1 MTKKN
6 FKIRIFCLL
15 LLATYGT
22 CEAQRDTILKGDS
35 TNIYKDLQQYSK
47 RSKFGTFLFGK
58 IVKSP
63 NLPVKKTTT
72 KPRRK
77 TYVDLSCKII
87 RSVKIQALDP
97 FGYSIN
103 DTTKVPHSVFQKL
116 GNKAHKRS
124 TNLAIRN
131 FLLFHSGDEFDPYRI
146 EESERLIRQAGIFND
161 VSIIPICKKGA
172 DSLDIIIW
180 IVDKWSLT
188 GNITANPNRA
198 KINITEK
205 NILGLG
211 HEFSNTFEYNRDFHL
226 QAYSGIY
233 SINRIGNTFINAKIS
248 AIDQSDGSERRGLE
262 VERPFYS
269 PIAKWAG
276 GFAIG
281 QSVINDSYYLEAVD
295 SIAGN
300 NGIKYNDLDF
310 FVARSFK
317 LNQNGL
323 NWNNQITFKNLIVS
337 GRSLSNRIIHN
348 GTLGDSLGIYKSR
361 DYLMGMVALSVI
373 DYERENYLFKFG
385 ETEDVP
391 VGSFY
396 GIIAAIDHRNNS
408 KYLGLRI
415 GSAFRYSIGY
425 LSFLLEGGKYYD
437 YGYTNPTL
445 LNTEI
450 TYYSPLISIGNW
462 KIRQFVKPRLT
473 LGWNETLNKSLVL
486 NDEGGIQGFNDIK
499 LFGLNRTSL
508 YLQTQAYAPWNLF
521 GFRFGP
527 VLYFNCGTISDN
539 QSQLF
544 NGTIYSSVGVGI
556 LFKNEMLVW
565 NAFEV
570 SISIYPN
577 VPESSS
583 RYKVNAFR
591 SVDFQLNNLNVD
603 KPVFVDFK

>member
-1 MTKKN
+1 M
-6 FKIRIFCLL
+6 L
-15 LLATYGT
+15 LLATYST
-22 CEAQRDTILKGDS
+22 CEAQRDTILLGDS
-35 TNIYKDLQQYSK
+35 TKIYKEIQQYSK
-47 RSKFGTFLFGK
+47 KSKFGSFLFGK
-58 IVKSP
+58 IVKNQNQP
-63 NLPVKKTTT
+63 IKKPIA
-72 KPRRK
+72 KSKRK
-77 TYVDLSCKII
+77 TYVNLSCKII
-87 RSVKIQALDP
+87 RSIKIHVLDP
-97 FGYSIN
+97 FGYSIK
-103 DTTKVPHSVFQKL
+103 DTTIVPHSTFQKL
-116 GNKAHKRS
+116 GNKVHKCS

-146 EESERLIRQAGIFND
+146 EESERLIRQASIFND
-161 VSIIPICKKGA
+161 VSITPVCKKGE

-180 IVDKWSLT
+180 ILDKWSIT

-198 KINITEK
+198 RINITEK

-211 HEFSNTFEYNRDFHL
+211 HEFSNTFEYNKDFHL

-248 AIDQSDGSERRGLE
+248 AVDQSDGSERRGLE

-269 PIAKWAG
+269 PITKWAG
-276 GFAIG
+276 GIAVG
-281 QSVINDSYYLEAVD
+281 QSVINDAYYLKSID

-310 FVARSFK
+310 FIARSFK
-317 LNQNGL
+317 LNQNGV
-323 NWNNQITFKNLIVS
+323 NWNNQVTYKNLITSV
-337 GRSLSNRIIHN
+337 RSLSNRIIN
-348 GTLGDSLGIYKSR
+348 SGTLGDSLGIYKSR

-373 DYERENYLFKFG
+373 NYERENYLFKFG
-385 ETEDVP
+385 ETEDIP

-396 GIIAAIDHRNNS
+396 GIIAAIDHKNNS
-408 KYLGLRI
+408 KYLGFRI
-415 GSAFRYSIGY
+415 GSAFRYSMGY
-425 LSFLLEGGKYYD
+425 LSILFEGGKYYD
-437 YGYTNPTL
+437 YGYTNPTI

-450 TYYSPLISIGNW
+450 TYYSPLLSIGNW
-462 KIRQFVKPRLT
+462 KIRQFIKPRLT

-486 NDEGGIQGFNDIK
+486 NDDGGIQGFSDNK
-499 LFGLNRTSL
+499 LFGLNRTSI

-521 GFRFGP
+521 GFKFGP
-527 VLYFNCGTISDN
+527 ILYFSAGAISDN
-539 QSQLF
+539 QSQLLK
-544 NGTIYSSVGVGI
+544 GTIYSSVGVGI

-577 VPESSS
+577 VPESNN

-591 SVDFQLNNLNVD
+591 SVDFQLNNLNID